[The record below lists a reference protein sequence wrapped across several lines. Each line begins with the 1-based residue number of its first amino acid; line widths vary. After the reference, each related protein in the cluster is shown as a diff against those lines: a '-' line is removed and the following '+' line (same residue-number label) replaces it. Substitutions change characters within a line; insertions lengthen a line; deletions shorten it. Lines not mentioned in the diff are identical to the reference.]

1 MKRQIGLNIIVL
13 SFLMIFFAFGA
24 GAASAAQPPN
34 LQVQLQ
40 GPASAMVKA
49 PYVYTVSVT
58 NIGGSTAA
66 GVRVI
71 VDLPETNTSP
81 QKYILGTLSGVDSR
95 CRIVTRKLNCLL
107 GDITKSGP
115 NQTKTFT
122 FTFALPVSTLALQF
136 KATATTTTVPET
148 NALNNTST
156 FIPTPAYA
164 TNQLTSATVLITMCT
179 GRGLSSF
186 FECEL
191 FPSSQQQHI
200 FTLNPDLTV
209 TAYGQNVGNWDQLAS
224 PQQLHL
230 WLSSGNSIAEF
241 NGFASSN
248 TCFEGITTF
257 TPTSVYN
264 SAYKV
269 CVQ

>member
-1 MKRQIGLNIIVL
+1 MFV
-13 SFLMIFFAFGA
+13 SFLMVFFALCA
-24 GAASAAQPPN
+24 GTAAALPPQPPN

-40 GPASAMVKA
+40 GPASAMVKS
-49 PYVYTVSVT
+49 PYVYTVTVT

-66 GVRVI
+66 GVQVI

-81 QKYILGTLSGVDSR
+81 QKYIMGTLSGVDSR
-95 CRIVTRKLNCLL
+95 CQIVSRKLNCLL
-107 GDITKSGP
+107 GSITHSG
-115 NQTKTFT
+115 QSRTKTFT

-136 KATATTTTVPET
+136 KATATTTTANET
-148 NALNNTST
+148 NQLNNSAT

-164 TNQLTSATVLITMCT
+164 ANQLASAIVLITMCT
-179 GRGLSSF
+179 GRDLSSF

-191 FPSSQQQHI
+191 FPGSQQQHI

-209 TAYGQNVGNWDQLAS
+209 TAYGQNVGNWDQFAS
-224 PQQLHL
+224 TQQLHL
-230 WLSSGNSIAEF
+230 LLSDGNGTAEF

-257 TPTSVYN
+257 TPSNGYN